1 MKRINKRYYIIGIS
15 LLLCLAIGFTVAFS
29 KDISNVLTNTFL
41 VGTVESDIKE
51 DKPEVNG
58 SIISKK
64 PRVVNTGSTNALVRV
79 RVIVSPENLWSPSSD
94 SNIKINIGEN
104 WRYNELDGY
113 YYYRGVLEVKKEIPV
128 FTEVSGVTNDDG
140 EWILSVDDFEI
151 SVYQETIATSATNKD
166 TGEEINAIVDG
177 VYNHEKAMEI
187 WHIYDTLT
195 LGD

>member
-41 VGTVESDIKE
+41 VGTVDSEIKE
-51 DKPEVNG
+51 EKPTVVG
-58 SIISKK
+58 DIINKN

-79 RVIVSPENLWSPSSD
+79 RVIVSPKELWIPDSDSSD
-94 SNIKINIGEN
+94 IKIDIGSDWE
-104 WRYNELDGY
+104 YKSDEY
-113 YYYRGVLEVKKEIPV
+113 YYYKGILEVGNEISV
-128 FTEVSGVTNDDG
+128 FTKVEGVTNENG
-140 EWILSVDDFEI
+140 KWILSTDNFEI
-151 SVYQETIATSATNKD
+151 SVYQETIATTATNKEN
-166 TGEEINAIVDG
+166 GNEINAIVDG
-177 VYNHEKAMEI
+177 VYNHDKAMEI

>member
-15 LLLCLAIGFTVAFS
+15 LLLCLAVGFTVAFS

-41 VGTVESDIKE
+41 VGTVDSEIKE
-51 DKPEVNG
+51 DKPTVNG
-58 SIISKK
+58 EIINKK

-79 RVIVSPENLWSPSSD
+79 RVIVSPKELWSPDSVPCDIDIDIGADWQYESD
-94 SNIKINIGEN
+94 E
-104 WRYNELDGY
+104 Y
-113 YYYRGVLEVKKEIPV
+113 YYYKGILEVGEEISV
-128 FTEVSGVTNDDG
+128 FTKVEGVTNEDG
-140 EWILSVDDFEI
+140 KWILSTDNFEI
-151 SVYQETIATSATNKD
+151 SVYQETIATTATNKEN
-166 TGEEINAIVDG
+166 GNEINAIVDG